1 MSDTQDFLQ
10 AVLPSKG
17 YYCLAKPVIFTG
29 SDGKEVRS
37 YQHKVVETLSEA
49 VSVARAMSANKFDV
63 FFAVGT
69 LKETQV
75 WNEAK
80 QKFQVRTHANMS
92 HHKALY
98 ADLDCG
104 PTKEFPSQAVA
115 IQTLR
120 EFCKTTGWFK
130 PSYIVNSGRGVHVYW
145 VLDQE
150 IESKIWYEFASRF
163 KSICAHFDLL
173 ADPTCTSDMSRV
185 LRVPGTYNWK
195 NRDDAKPVEVMFA
208 GGTYGALEVKAKLA
222 EIIKTNKVSVR
233 KERDELPEHL
243 KKLFA
248 DKVSNLQ
255 QISEVNLEP
264 IYDGCAQM
272 ARIREIGGPVGYGL
286 RSCAA
291 SIIKLSSEQDY
302 SVLWANDPNPDL
314 VESQTRNMI
323 VNSVTDNPSTCER
336 FESFNQGGC
345 DGCQQRGK
353 IKSPIVLGKRI
364 LDLFNEDD
372 KKTYED
378 RLAVETTKSDS
389 DTATEV
395 SEPTVF
401 PDDRR
406 TVKVDG
412 ETIKVFSP
420 PKGYTVA
427 ANGHVM
433 HKAVDEDGQEKL
445 LTITDFTIMPIQLFK
460 GNGGTDMCK
469 IYAKSGINDPIVF
482 TMATKDAASSET
494 LKKVLAG
501 YTMFPPGGEKST
513 LLYNYMISYIK
524 HLQNMIKS
532 TQVESSLGWT
542 DDTYTKFITPE
553 VIVTPTGSVECFID
567 DKVKPSIAALK
578 KKGSFEEW
586 KSVIDFYAQDG
597 YEDYA
602 FGHLTAY
609 GSLIFPF
616 SGQSGAII
624 SMIGQSGSGKSTIL
638 KSINSV
644 YGEPKNFL
652 TQNGTTNA
660 QMNRLA
666 IYRNYA
672 VTYDEITNIDPAR
685 LSDLAY
691 AVSQGKSKLR
701 LDQNSQERDTSKSNW
716 QLIMACTGNANLTD
730 RLSSHKIDA
739 SPEAL
744 RIFEYYIHRRDA
756 VKHSEAREIF
766 EKRLDHNYG
775 HAGEVFIK
783 YMVANTDR
791 INQLFNEVLVNL
803 EERAG
808 TYQKERFWLAIAT
821 ANIVGGMIAGELGL
835 HSFDMDK
842 ISAWVV
848 TKLQEMRGVVDEN
861 VRSPAQI
868 VSEFINNAANKA
880 LVLEGGVIGK
890 NGKLTDMYPVVEPSD
905 QLWVRIE
912 AAKNLAYI
920 DRQRLKDYLTKG
932 GSDYNTVKRQMMDA
946 GVLMN
951 PDSNKVL
958 SANSNKA
965 KSGSTKCWL
974 VRLDHK
980 DMVGT
985 VVVPTLVTSGNLVM
999 QGDQCVR
1006 V

>member
-1 MSDTQDFLQ
+1 MSATQDFLQ
-10 AVLPSKG
+10 AVLPTKG
-17 YYCLAKPVIFTG
+17 YYCLAKPYQNGGYGHQVFETVEQLAVAALTASNSKTDIFYAVG
-29 SDGKEVRS
+29 SLRER
-37 YQHKVVETLSEA
+37 KVVDAEGKSH
-49 VSVARAMSANKFDV
+49 
-63 FFAVGT
+63 
-69 LKETQV
+69 
-75 WNEAK
+75 
-80 QKFQVRTHANMS
+80 VRTHANILA
-92 HHKALY
+92 HKSLFV
-98 ADLDCG
+98 DLDCG
-104 PTKEFPSQAVA
+104 SNKDYPSQAEAVKA
-115 IQTLR
+115 LQT
-120 EFCKTTGWFK
+120 FCRDSGWFK
-130 PSYIVNSGRGVHVYW
+130 PTYINSSGKGIHAYW
-145 VLDQE
+145 VFDKELPSDQW
-150 IESKIWYEFASRF
+150 KQLADRF
-163 KSICAHFDLL
+163 KVITKHFGLR
-173 ADPTCTSDMSRV
+173 ADPVCTSDKARV
-185 LRVPGTYNWK
+185 LRVPGTFNWK
-195 NRDDAKPVEVMFA
+195 NPDEPKPVKILREGDLYSIQDVQDKIKF
-208 GGTYGALEVKAKLA
+208 TLREH
-222 EIIKTNKVSVR
+222 EIDFKKTK
-233 KERDELPEHL
+233 DELPQLPEHL

-264 IYDGCAQM
+264 IYAGCAQM
-272 ARIREIGGPVGYGL
+272 ARVREIGGPVGYGL

-314 VESQTRNMI
+314 VESQTHNMI

-345 DGCQQRGK
+345 DSCQHHGK
-353 IKSPIVLGKRI
+353 IKSPILLGKRI

-378 RLAVETTKSDS
+378 RLAVEIAKDVA
-389 DTATEV
+389 DTATNEAG
-395 SEPTVF
+395 ETTVF

-412 ETIKVFSP
+412 EILKVFSP

-553 VIVTPTGSVECFID
+553 VIVTPSGSVECFID

-783 YMVANTDR
+783 YMVANTDK
-791 INQLFNEVLVNL
+791 IHQMFDEVLTDL
-803 EERAG
+803 EQRAG

-999 QGDQCVR
+999 QGDQR
-1006 V
+1006 A